1 MSSEAK
7 ADDGMTSALGGRFG
21 SGTLRWNH
29 DRGFSHMSK
38 KVYVGNM
45 NYSTAENNL
54 RDLFTQYGNVQSVNI
69 IVDRYTG
76 KAKGFGFVEMET
88 EEEARAAIDALNGFE
103 FMGRQLRVNEAE
115 DKPRRDGFR
124 PPRRDY

>member
-1 MSSEAK
+1 
-7 ADDGMTSALGGRFG
+7 
-21 SGTLRWNH
+21 
-29 DRGFSHMSK
+29 MSK

-54 RDLFTQYGNVQSVNI
+54 RDLFAQYGNVQSVNI

-76 KAKGFGFVEMET
+76 KAKGFGFVEMES
-88 EEEARAAIDALNGFE
+88 EEEARAAIEALNGFE

>member
-1 MSSEAK
+1 
-7 ADDGMTSALGGRFG
+7 
-21 SGTLRWNH
+21 
-29 DRGFSHMSK
+29 MSK

-54 RDLFTQYGNVQSVNI
+54 RDLFTQYGIVQSVNI

-88 EEEARAAIDALNGFE
+88 EEEARAAIEALNGFE

>member
-1 MSSEAK
+1 
-7 ADDGMTSALGGRFG
+7 
-21 SGTLRWNH
+21 
-29 DRGFSHMSK
+29 MSK

-76 KAKGFGFVEMET
+76 KAKGFGFVEMNT
-88 EEEARAAIDALNGFE
+88 EEEARAAIEALNGFE
-103 FMGRQLRVNEAE
+103 YMGRQLRVNEAE
-115 DKPRRDGFR
+115 DKPKRDNFR
-124 PPRRDY
+124 PRN

>member
-1 MSSEAK
+1 
-7 ADDGMTSALGGRFG
+7 
-21 SGTLRWNH
+21 
-29 DRGFSHMSK
+29 MSK

-45 NYSTAENNL
+45 NYATQENQL
-54 RDLFTQYGNVQSVNI
+54 KDLFAQYGEVASVNI

-76 KAKGFGFVEMET
+76 KAKGFGFVEMNT
-88 EEEARAAIDALNGFE
+88 EEEARAAIEALNGFE

-124 PPRRDY
+124 SNGPRRY

>member
-1 MSSEAK
+1 
-7 ADDGMTSALGGRFG
+7 
-21 SGTLRWNH
+21 
-29 DRGFSHMSK
+29 MSK

-45 NYSTAENNL
+45 NYGTAENQL
-54 RDLFTQYGNVQSVNI
+54 RDLFAQYGNVQSVNI

-76 KAKGFGFVEMET
+76 KAKGFGFVEMNT
-88 EEEARAAIDALNGFE
+88 EEESRAAIEALNGFE

-124 PPRRDY
+124 SNGPRRF